1 MAVVKYKKDGE
12 WVAISNYTVQP
23 IVPVQTTGESTTEI
37 MSQKA
42 VTDELN
48 LKANKSETYTKTEVD
63 NTFLTQSGAT
73 NTYAT
78 KQEVSVIEEN
88 VENITNMIPTGGGS
102 TTIITNDNFNDYI
115 TGDTTIQEIQGD
127 ITNIEGDIT
136 NIEGSANTINNKVD
150 KINTELGFSSS
161 NEYEPSSSNSII
173 SGASSVTDAI
183 NKVADA
189 VTNIEL
195 AQIVTALPTQDI
207 NDNII
212 YLVATKGDT
221 EGQNIYSE
229 YIHINGNWEKLGEF
243 KADVDLSDY
252 VTNTELTNQ
261 LRNYVTTTALNNT
274 LSGYATTSVT
284 NQLRT
289 DLNTVSGKVN
299 SVSGEVTTI
308 KNQLGSATG
317 QIVTVNNINN
327 LVSGTPTITAITN
340 NINQIKA
347 YQVNGHAISGNPVLN
362 GADIK
367 LNGFAVASSRT
378 AITATDTTSAAFGK
392 VQKYLNDL
400 VSATGSLNS
409 SVTSL
414 TSATGTLQT
423 NINNTNAHTINGLRL
438 DTNPTLNGGHIRLN
452 GFAVAGSRTAI
463 GTGDTTSA
471 AFGKVQKY
479 LNDLVSAT
487 GTIQTNINSTNAH
500 TINTKRLDSNPTLN
514 GGDIK
519 LNGFSV
525 AGSRQDVATG
535 DTVSGAFGKVQRFL
549 NELESATGSINSNL
563 STVSGRVNTVSGNV
577 STISG
582 NVNTLLSDYNRNTG
596 HTSTSSLANVSTAK
610 RLVIATVS
618 GNQSFSLSGNSL
630 ADGREVYIIVH
641 NTSGNDITVTMP
653 STGNYVNVSGD
664 TLTVKARSYGD
675 ISVLSDGTNKYIRF
689 L

>member
-48 LKANKSETYTKTEVD
+48 LKANKSETYTKEEV
-63 NTFLTQSGAT
+63 NSTFLTQSGAT

-78 KQEVSVIEEN
+78 KQEVSVIEGK

-115 TGDTTIQEIQGD
+115 TGDTTIQEIQ
-127 ITNIEGDIT
+127 GDIT

-347 YQVNGHAISGNPVLN
+347 YKVNGHAISGNPTLN
-362 GADIK
+362 GGDIK
-367 LNGFAVASSRT
+367 LDGFAVAGSRT
-378 AITATDTTSAAFGK
+378 AIATTDTTSAAFGK

-400 VSATGSLNS
+400 VSATGSLNTNI
-409 SVTSL
+409 TSL
-414 TSATGTLQT
+414 QSATGTLQT

-438 DTNPTLNGGHIRLN
+438 DTNPTLNGG
-452 GFAVAGSRTAI
+452 
-463 GTGDTTSA
+463 
-471 AFGKVQKY
+471 
-479 LNDLVSAT
+479 
-487 GTIQTNINSTNAH
+487 
-500 TINTKRLDSNPTLN
+500 
-514 GGDIK
+514 DIK
-519 LNGFSV
+519 LNGFAV

-563 STVSGRVNTVSGNV
+563 STVSGRVNTVSGNLNTVSGRVNTVSGNV

-641 NTSGNDITVTMP
+641 NTSSSDITVTMP

-664 TLTVKARSYGD
+664 TLTVKAKSYGD